1 VFTRNQLQQMG
12 LHCLA
17 GAAMVLA
24 ARGQWIATGCAAR
37 IPVNTG
43 LRINVGAGPPGT
55 YMRVLTFSERWRM
68 SSHWLSV
75 NDKGCASSDKGN
87 AP

>member
-1 VFTRNQLQQMG
+1 
-12 LHCLA
+12 
-17 GAAMVLA
+17 
-24 ARGQWIATGCAAR
+24 
-37 IPVNTG
+37 VNTG